1 MFGQESQN
9 RYANANEL
17 LADIDL
23 VIDEYSSEEINIVKN
38 DYVDEFSQYIINDR
52 IREALEFAKQENM
65 LNQAIEILENE
76 ILIDY
81 DIRQYYGE
89 TLRMWKSRRPDVKL
103 ISKAFSINLCGDN
116 YKLSI
121 NLLKEALAYNS
132 SIKGK
137 YSHFIDLWKIF
148 VDLNRNSNLIKSLI
162 ELENLMDSNEM
173 VHKRYSNVIAIL
185 KTFSIEEIF
194 NESIRLAGLNNL
206 DDASKLMEF
215 AVICDSKIKS
225 QYSYK
230 LSMWEQNINLH
241 INTIN
246 KVTHGGVDYAIDLGT
261 TDSVLSYYN
270 GGKPIIIKNYDTG
283 DDLTPSAVFID
294 GNNHVHVGQ
303 SAKDA
308 IINNSPNAI
317 SEFKNNMGFSIQFK
331 FQDSSRVLMP
341 EELSAEVLKNLRT
354 SIFKQCGVNIEDA
367 VICCPANSN
376 PIKTK
381 SINDAAELAGFKSHN
396 LILKPI
402 AVAMPMI

>member
-1 MFGQESQN
+1 M
-9 RYANANEL
+9 
-17 LADIDL
+17 
-23 VIDEYSSEEINIVKN
+23 
-38 DYVDEFSQYIINDR
+38 
-52 IREALEFAKQENM
+52 
-65 LNQAIEILENE
+65 
-76 ILIDY
+76 
-81 DIRQYYGE
+81 
-89 TLRMWKSRRPDVKL
+89 
-103 ISKAFSINLCGDN
+103 
-116 YKLSI
+116 
-121 NLLKEALAYNS
+121 
-132 SIKGK
+132 
-137 YSHFIDLWKIF
+137 
-148 VDLNRNSNLIKSLI
+148 
-162 ELENLMDSNEM
+162 
-173 VHKRYSNVIAIL
+173 
-185 KTFSIEEIF
+185 
-194 NESIRLAGLNNL
+194 
-206 DDASKLMEF
+206 
-215 AVICDSKIKS
+215 
-225 QYSYK
+225 
-230 LSMWEQNINLH
+230 
-241 INTIN
+241 
-246 KVTHGGVDYAIDLGT
+246 GT